1 MDSVKQWT
9 HAELCTIA
17 VKWLKRPNS
26 NNGHGCHV
34 AVSEVRSGWTGE
46 IPDAI
51 GFRQSGYAASDG
63 SVVVEVKVSRS
74 DYLADRKK
82 PHRIEGGL
90 GNWRYFMCPEGMIQP
105 DELPEGWGLLWINKR
120 GHVKPK
126 AGFAHA
132 LAVSKNYRRHQD
144 ALAAYRQESDLAG
157 EQFILVKLYSR
168 IGDAEELNQKM
179 REAWAERQQLAKRCD
194 QLRAEVRTLRRDL
207 RVARHRPANEL
218 DELTESLGNLN
229 ANRASTRKS
238 PVRPWA
244 GGES

>member
-9 HAELCTIA
+9 HAELCAIA

-51 GFRQSGYAASDG
+51 GFRQSGYAPSDG

-74 DYLADRKK
+74 DFLADRKK

-126 AGFAHA
+126 AGFASA
-132 LAVSKNYRRHQD
+132 LANSRSYQSHQD
-144 ALAAYRQESDLAG
+144 AMAAFRQESDLLG

-194 QLRAEVRTLRRDL
+194 QLREEVRSLRRDL
-207 RVARHRPANEL
+207 RIARHRPANEL
-218 DELTESLGNLN
+218 DELTESLGNIN
-229 ANRASTRKS
+229 ANRASARKS
-238 PVRPWA
+238 PVRSWA